1 MSKILRYAA
10 AGMAMASLGVASTA
24 TAATSDTADVTA
36 EILTALSVT
45 VDPTDN
51 TLDFGAIAPGA
62 SAATVV
68 VAPNG
73 TLTTCPVAV
82 ICDMASNAP
91 AFDVVGNPNA
101 LVYVTFTNATETLTN
116 LALDT
121 MSVGAFTTNAGVANQ
136 LTLDGSGVGSF
147 TVGGSL
153 TVGASQA
160 AGVYTGTLEV
170 NVAYN

>member
-24 TAATSDTADVTA
+24 NAATSDQADVTA
-36 EILTALSVT
+36 EILTALSVA
-45 VDPTDN
+45 VDPADN
-51 TLDFGAIAPGA
+51 TLDFGQIAPGA

-68 VAPNG
+68 VGPNG
-73 TLTTCPVAV
+73 TLTGGCPAAV
-82 ICDMASNAP
+82 ICAGSTNAP
-91 AFDVVGNPNA
+91 SFDVVGNPNA
-101 LVYVTFTNATETLTN
+101 LVYVTFTNASETLSNGTDSMTV
-116 LALDT
+116 DT
-121 MSVGAFTTNAGVANQ
+121 FTTDGSGT
-136 LTLDGSGVGSF
+136 LTLDGAGVGEF

-153 TVGASQA
+153 DVAASQA

>member
-24 TAATSDTADVTA
+24 NAATFDQADVTA

-45 VDPTDN
+45 VDPTDD
-51 TLDFGAIAPGA
+51 TLDFGTIAPGA

-68 VAPNG
+68 VAANG
-73 TLTTCPVAV
+73 TLTSCPVAV
-82 ICDMASNAP
+82 ICAGATNAP
-91 AFDVVGNPNA
+91 TFDVVGNPSA
-101 LVYVTFTNATETLTN
+101 LVYVTFTNATETLTSGAN
-116 LALDT
+116 T
-121 MSVGAFTTNAGVANQ
+121 MSVGTFTTDAGVGNQ
-136 LTLDGSGVGSF
+136 LTLDGAGAGSF

-153 TVGASQA
+153 AVAASQP